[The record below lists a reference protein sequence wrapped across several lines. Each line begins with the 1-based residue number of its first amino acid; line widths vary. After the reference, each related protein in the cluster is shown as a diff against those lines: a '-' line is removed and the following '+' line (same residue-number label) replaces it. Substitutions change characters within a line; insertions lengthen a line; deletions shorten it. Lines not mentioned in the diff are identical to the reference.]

1 MPQFIGPVISW
12 IGSVASSVFGGG
24 AAVGGVT
31 AVGTGGG
38 IAGGIGAIGTGITV
52 GTQGVAAASIWAS
65 VGNVALNLAL
75 STAVGVVFKPN
86 VASTGGMPVDFK
98 TDPQGP
104 VPFWIG
110 RTGSGGSAVHCEAF
124 GGDKARFLRFI
135 VVLSGAGPIEGVESF
150 HANEIDETFDGARNA
165 EVYYHNVMYM
175 DYKLGAQPET
185 VHTVSIPPWGSTPS
199 AVWDADHKLSGIAT
213 AQWILRSNET
223 KYSTGVPRS
232 IWVASGPAVYDPRE
246 DSTVPGGSGSQRADD
261 PDTWTFAGNQNPFL
275 HGLTWCLGHRSNG
288 KVVFGAGV
296 PAEGINLQAFIEGAN
311 VCDANEWKVGGIAYS
326 TEDKWQVLTAMLR
339 AGGGKPMVLGSA
351 IHCTVQTPKVSI
363 ATLTAE
369 DVEGELTL
377 AGFPGRRDRINT
389 AFPRYREEDQ
399 EWQIVQA
406 AAVSITDLVTEDGET
421 RSREIDFP
429 LVQDVSQAS
438 QLAAYDVL
446 DTRELASATF
456 SLPIRWYGLK
466 PGDCI
471 TLDDEVFGGSYKLVI
486 QQREVDLFDSRITLT
501 CRGETD
507 DKHEI
512 ALDIVGTAP
521 DPLPDPDPDTDTGYP
536 TALNAE
542 AEAPDVAISWR
553 NPTIGDFAYAKLWRD
568 SDSGFTGATEISDPT
583 FGLPGAPGSIGSF
596 TDTPGTGTWYYW
608 VGAYD
613 VSDLLAG
620 IIGPVSATT

>member
-1 MPQFIGPVISW
+1 MPQFIGGVISW
-12 IGSVASSVFGGG
+12 VGSAVSSIFGGG
-24 AAVGGVT
+24 AAATGVGVGAGTGVT
-31 AVGTGGG
+31 GGIAAVGTGVGS
-38 IAGGIGAIGTGITV
+38 AV
-52 GTQGVAAASIWAS
+52 GTTAAGASLWSSI
-65 VGNVALNLAL
+65 GNAALNLAL
-75 STAVGVVFKPN
+75 SSAISAAFKPKI
-86 VASTGGMPVDFK
+86 ASGSGMPIDFK
-98 TDPQGP
+98 TDPQAP
-104 VPFWIG
+104 VPFMIG
-110 RTGSGGSAVHCEAF
+110 RTGTGGSAVYCEAF

-150 HANEIDETFDGARNA
+150 HANEIDETFDVNRNA

-175 DYKLGAQPET
+175 DYKLGNQPET

-199 AVWDADHKLSGIAT
+199 AVWDADHILSGMAT

-232 IWVASGPAVYDPRE
+232 IWVGSGPAVYDPRE
-246 DSTVPGGSGSQRADD
+246 DDTVPGGSGDQRADD
-261 PDTWTFAGNQNPFL
+261 PDTWTFAGNENPFL
-275 HGLTWCLGHRSNG
+275 HGLSWCLGHQSNG

-296 PAEGINLQAFIEGAN
+296 PAEGINIQAFIEGAN
-311 VCDANEWKVGGIAYS
+311 VCDTNEWKVGGIAYS

-339 AGGGKPMVLGSA
+339 AGGGKPMVLGST

-406 AAVSITDLVTEDGET
+406 AAIELSDLVTEDGET

-429 LVQDVSQAS
+429 LVQDVTQAS

-446 DTRELASATF
+446 DTRELAAATF
-456 SLPIRWYGLK
+456 ALPIRWYGLK

-471 TLDDEVFGGSYKLVI
+471 TLDDDVFGGSYKLVI
-486 QQREVDLFDSRITLT
+486 QQREVDLFNSRITLT

-507 DKHEI
+507 EKHTT
-512 ALDIVGTAP
+512 ALAVVGTPP
-521 DPLPDPDPDTDTGYP
+521 DPLPDPDPDTETGYP
-536 TALNAE
+536 TDLAV
-542 AEAPDVAISWR
+542 VADGADAVITWR
-553 NPTIGDFAYAKLWRD
+553 SPSVGDFDHALVYRD
-568 SDSGFTGATEISDPT
+568 TNATFAGATNISGPGVFDA
-583 FGLPGAPGSIGSF
+583 PGAAMEYR
-596 TDTPGTGTWYYW
+596 DTPGTGTWYYW
-608 VGAYD
+608 VESYD
-613 VSDLLAG
+613 ISNIVTGLA
-620 IIGPVSATT
+620 GPVSLTL